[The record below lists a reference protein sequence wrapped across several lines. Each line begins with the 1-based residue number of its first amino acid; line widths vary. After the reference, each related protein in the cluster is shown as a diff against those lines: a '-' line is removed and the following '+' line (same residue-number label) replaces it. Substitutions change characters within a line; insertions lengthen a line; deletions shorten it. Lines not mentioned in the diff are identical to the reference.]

1 MIDEGWRSGP
11 PVVPRGSN
19 LLRVGVILLVLLLAA
34 SGAYGLLGARQPS
47 PSSTGASNPPGTQLT
62 IAGAAPTS
70 WDPARIGDAG
80 SASMLSQV
88 FEGLTALDAHNAVQ
102 PALAS
107 DWSVA
112 DGGRQVAF
120 DLRPGIVFSDG
131 RPITADDVVASWL
144 RVIDP
149 AHPSPLAGLLGDVAG
164 AREYLAGTGR
174 ASGVGIHAAGGQ
186 VIVTFRRP
194 AAWFVSAA
202 ASPTLAVVP
211 PDLPA
216 AAAGKA
222 LPSDLV
228 VSGAYLPSDQTA
240 TSIHLSGNPD
250 YWAGAPAI
258 GSIQVVTDLG
268 GRSPVDAFQ
277 AGDVDFVPIGA
288 ADASWIR
295 YDRDL
300 GPQLRRF
307 ASLSVEYY
315 GFDTSRPPFDSSEV
329 RRAFAMAV
337 DWRRLVRLE
346 DPTAEP
352 ATSLVPVGID
362 GRSTGDFVPAYDVTA
377 ARAALAGAGYPNGSG
392 FPPVTIVT
400 SGGELEEAVAQQ
412 LKGALGIQVRVEIMD
427 FNEYSTRLEED
438 PPQIWALNW
447 IADFPHSQ
455 DFLGLLLETGSISNY
470 GRWSDPQYDAAL
482 DAAAATEDP
491 AAQSQEYAK
500 AQQIITREVPV
511 VPVRYGDEWALSR
524 TGLLGA
530 TDTGIGFLRY
540 AGLAWGNR

>member
-1 MIDEGWRSGP
+1 MIDEGWQSGAP
-11 PVVPRGSN
+11 EAPRGSN
-19 LLRVGVILLVLLLAA
+19 LRRLGVILLIGLLAA
-34 SGAYGLLGARQPS
+34 SGAYGLLDARQRT
-47 PSSTGASNPPGTQLT
+47 PSSTGASSPPGTQLT

-80 SASMLSQV
+80 SASMLAQV
-88 FEGLTALDAHNAVQ
+88 YEGLTALDANNAVQ

-107 DWSVA
+107 HWSVD
-112 DGGRQVAF
+112 DGGRRVVF
-120 DLRPGIVFSDG
+120 DLRPGIAFSDG
-131 RPITADDVVASWL
+131 RPITADDVVSSWL

-149 AHPSPLAGLLGDVAG
+149 AHPSPLSSLLGDVVG
-164 AREYLAGTGR
+164 VREYLAGSGPASDVGIQ
-174 ASGVGIHAAGGQ
+174 ASGSQ
-186 VIVTFRRP
+186 VTVTFRRP
-194 AAWFVSAA
+194 ASWFVSAA

-211 PDLPA
+211 SDLPA

-222 LPSDLV
+222 LPGNLV

-240 TSIHLSGNPD
+240 TTVHLAGNPH
-250 YWAGAPAI
+250 YWAGARPI

-277 AGDVDFVPIGA
+277 AGDVDYVPIGP
-288 ADASWIR
+288 ADAAWIR
-295 YDRDL
+295 YDQDL

-315 GFDTSRPPFDSSEV
+315 GFDTSRPPFDSIDV

-346 DPTAEP
+346 DPTEQP

-362 GRSTGDFVPAYDVTA
+362 GRSTGDFVPAYDVSA
-377 ARAALAGAGYPNGSG
+377 AKAALAAAGYPNGSD

-400 SGGELEEAVAQQ
+400 SGGELEDAVAQQ
-412 LKGALGIQVRVEIMD
+412 LKDALGIQVQVETMAFD
-427 FNEYSTRLEED
+427 EYSTRLSDD

-455 DFLGLLLETGSISNY
+455 DFLGLLLETGSVSNY

-491 AAQSQEYAK
+491 AAQAQEYAK
-500 AQQIITREVPV
+500 AQQILTQEVPV

-530 TDTGIGFLRY
+530 AETGVGFLRY
-540 AGLAWGNR
+540 ASLAWGNR